1 MRIRSKQVLLDASV
15 IITAHEIDV
24 WNALLREV
32 DVAVT
37 SIIAHDESLFF
48 SKEAGL
54 VPAPINITVL
64 IQQGAIPELSASV
77 SDIERVRAVFD
88 EELNMALHDGEVE
101 AIALLYADQSD
112 SLLFCTSDKVAIRV
126 LAMLGLSDS
135 GVSFEETSA
144 PRVPQRVL
152 RPIYRR
158 GANRSHSRERS
169 PVRLTVG
176 WREPAHALGNSMG
189 ANLILGYSC
198 LSRWN
203 GRQVPAQAERNC
215 GMRPRDSRR
224 EKSAL
229 CNRISI
235 MGEGMV

>member
-48 SKEAGL
+48 SKEAEL
-54 VPAPINITVL
+54 VPAPINITAL

-101 AIALLYADQSD
+101 AIAILYADQSD
-112 SLLFCTSDKVAIRV
+112 SLLFCTSDKVAVRV

-135 GVSFEETSA
+135 GVSFEEVLKTSGLSKPLPHEYCTEYFDRYIA
-144 PRVPQRVL
+144 EGQTARIQGKGVP
-152 RPIYRR
+152 Y
-158 GANRSHSRERS
+158 E
-169 PVRLTVG
+169 
-176 WREPAHALGNSMG
+176 
-189 ANLILGYSC
+189 
-198 LSRWN
+198 
-203 GRQVPAQAERNC
+203 
-215 GMRPRDSRR
+215 
-224 EKSAL
+224 
-229 CNRISI
+229 
-235 MGEGMV
+235 